1 MTSCCLPGEARKRS
15 PFSAHSAES
24 DAQERRRLPSYTRAT
39 GFPIVAALRGGLG
52 SPRMSDPIVF
62 ASTCPQCKRD
72 QPQDDFTVAD
82 LLRLLDGGYPI
93 EGYCVI
99 CNKFWPLSLRE
110 RVRLGELVAA
120 VQRDS
125 LPPEDDDQPRLPRSD

>member
-1 MTSCCLPGEARKRS
+1 
-15 PFSAHSAES
+15 
-24 DAQERRRLPSYTRAT
+24 
-39 GFPIVAALRGGLG
+39 
-52 SPRMSDPIVF
+52 
-62 ASTCPQCKRD
+62 
-72 QPQDDFTVAD
+72 VAD